1 MKENFDRFKFALYKE
16 KEMPEIR
23 KWITALAGLALFAG
37 LASAQVTG
45 SPTSTG
51 AFTCATTNAS
61 VTPTLR
67 AEGYTETVGDIVLIC
82 SGGTLP
88 QGNNGVPVPTANFT
102 IFLNTAVTSR
112 LLPTTSI
119 SNASEALLMIDEP
132 GASLSASPETGYG
145 PAQAQIPCGSVA
157 SIGVASIGVGAGPGG
172 CVEYLGTSTTS
183 AGNTNP
189 NTAATSLVP
198 VASNSLGACTVGV
211 PCAPGANV
219 FQGLVSGNQ
228 VNFYG
233 IPVIPPGTSGNRV
246 YRITNI
252 RVNANGI
259 AGGGAVPGQAT
270 ASISISS
277 GLGITNST
285 LTVGFVSQGLSSANT
300 GLYKSSNTGAA
311 GSTGTSFAQCS
322 SASITST
329 SSTAALGLLQ
339 FAENF
344 PTAFKVLRAA
354 PVQNIPGTIYS
365 SESAFVSTSAGYS
378 STTTAF
384 GTTYAPGQ
392 ADYGTRLKALFSN
405 VPSGVSIYVSTRDV
419 SNAFLTPG
427 TGAGSG
433 GATTLAQLVV
443 SETASDAVSGTVPV
457 SGQTG
462 NYTGPTATTIPIA
475 PVALSSAGTGAAVW
489 EIVNTN
495 PAQIDTVDF
504 AVFINYTA
512 APATNSPAPGTITVT
527 LSFAPTPSGGAFTS
541 TTGAAASGSL
551 TLPRFSDSLDI
562 TKNIASIS
570 LCTTALLFPYVINV
584 NGFDT
589 GIAIANT
596 TTDIFGTT
604 AQAGACSFYFY
615 GTAAPTVNPF
625 VSPTVATGTDYANL
639 ASTMAPGFDGYM
651 IANCNFQYAHGF
663 AFVSDVGA
671 RNLAMGYLALVF
683 NSNRNTTPEAL
694 NQ

>member
-1 MKENFDRFKFALYKE
+1 MKENFDRFKYALYKE

-45 SPTSTG
+45 NGSSTG

-61 VTPTLR
+61 VTPTIR
-67 AEGYTETVGDIVLIC
+67 AEGYTEAVGDIVLIC
-82 SGGTLP
+82 AGGTLP
-88 QGNNGVPVPTANFT
+88 AANAVPVPTANFT

-112 LLPTTSI
+112 LLPTSAI
-119 SNASEALLMIDEP
+119 PNASEALLLIDEP

-145 PAQAQIPCGSVA
+145 PAQAQIPCGA
-157 SIGVASIGVGAGPGG
+157 ANIGVGAGAGGCTEYMGTSSTEAASGITYPVPVSAPGG
-172 CVEYLGTSTTS
+172 T
-183 AGNTNP
+183 
-189 NTAATSLVP
+189 
-198 VASNSLGACTVGV
+198 
-211 PCAPGANV
+211 APGANV
-219 FQGLVSGNQ
+219 FQGIVTGNQ
-228 VNFYG
+228 VSFFG
-233 IPVIPPGTSGNRV
+233 IPVVPPGTTGNRV

-285 LTVGFVSQGLSSANT
+285 LTVGFVSQGLSSTNT
-300 GLYKSSNTGAA
+300 GLRNSGNSGA
-311 GSTGTSFAQCS
+311 GSANGTSFSQCS
-322 SASITST
+322 SASVTST

-339 FAENF
+339 FADNF
-344 PTAFKVLRAA
+344 PGAFKVRQAA
-354 PVQNIPGTIYS
+354 AVQNIPGTIYS
-365 SESAFVSTSAGYS
+365 SESNFVSASTGYS
-378 STTTAF
+378 STVTAF
-384 GTTYAPGQ
+384 GTSYLPGQ

-419 SNAFLTPG
+419 TNSFLTPS
-427 TGAGSG
+427 GAPN
-433 GATTLAQLVV
+433 AELVV

-457 SGQTG
+457 AGQTG
-462 NYTGPTATTIPIA
+462 NYTAANAATVPIA
-475 PVALSSAGTGAAVW
+475 PVALTSAGTGAAVW
-489 EIVNTN
+489 EVVAAT
-495 PAQIDTVDF
+495 PAQIQTLDF
-504 AVFINYTA
+504 AVYINYTA
-512 APATNSPAPGTITVT
+512 APATNSPAPGTVTVT
-527 LSFAPTPSGGAFTS
+527 FSFAPTPSGGAFTS
-541 TTGAAASGSL
+541 TTGAAASSSL
-551 TLPRFSDSLDI
+551 TLPRFSDSLDV
-562 TKNIASIS
+562 TKNLASIA
-570 LCTTALLFPYVINV
+570 LCSTAMLFPYVINV

-596 TTDIFGTT
+596 TTDIFGTA
-604 AQAGACSFYFY
+604 AQAGVCSFYFY

-625 VSPTVATGTDYANL
+625 VTPTVATGTDYANL

-671 RNLAMGYLALVF
+671 RNLAMGYLPLIF
-683 NSNRNTTPEAL
+683 SNGSAPAGRGTSGAENL

>member
-1 MKENFDRFKFALYKE
+1 
-16 KEMPEIR
+16 
-23 KWITALAGLALFAG
+23 
-37 LASAQVTG
+37 
-45 SPTSTG
+45 
-51 AFTCATTNAS
+51 
-61 VTPTLR
+61 
-67 AEGYTETVGDIVLIC
+67 
-82 SGGTLP
+82 
-88 QGNNGVPVPTANFT
+88 
-102 IFLNTAVTSR
+102 
-112 LLPTTSI
+112 
-119 SNASEALLMIDEP
+119 
-132 GASLSASPETGYG
+132 
-145 PAQAQIPCGSVA
+145 
-157 SIGVASIGVGAGPGG
+157 
-172 CVEYLGTSTTS
+172 
-183 AGNTNP
+183 
-189 NTAATSLVP
+189 
-198 VASNSLGACTVGV
+198 
-211 PCAPGANV
+211 
-219 FQGLVSGNQ
+219 VSGNQ

-233 IPVIPPGTSGNRV
+233 IPVEPPGSTGNRV

-285 LTVGFVSQGLSSANT
+285 LTVGFVSQGLSSTNTLLRNATNT
-300 GLYKSSNTGAA
+300 GSASSG
-311 GSTGTSFAQCS
+311 GTTFAQCS
-322 SASITST
+322 SASVTST
-329 SSTAALGLLQ
+329 SGTAALGTLQ

-344 PTAFKVLRAA
+344 PTAFKVRQAA
-354 PVQNIPGTIYS
+354 AVQNIPGTIYS
-365 SESAFVSTSAGYS
+365 SESNFVSSSAGYS
-378 STTTAF
+378 STVTAF
-384 GTTYAPGQ
+384 GTSYLPGQ

-419 SNAFLTPG
+419 TNAFSTPG
-427 TGAGSG
+427 TASS
-433 GATTLAQLVV
+433 AVLVV
-443 SETASDAVSGTVPV
+443 SETASDLPSGSVPAA
-457 SGQTG
+457 GQTG
-462 NYTGPTATTIPIA
+462 NYTAANGSAVAIA
-475 PVALSSAGTGAAVW
+475 PVGLTSAGSGAAVW
-489 EIVNTN
+489 EVVATN
-495 PAQIDTVDF
+495 PAAIDTLGF
-504 AVFINYTA
+504 AVYINYSA
-512 APATNSPAPGTITVT
+512 APATNSPAPGTVTVT

-562 TKNIASIS
+562 TKNLASIA
-570 LCTTALLFPYVINV
+570 LCTTALLYPYVINV

-589 GIAIANT
+589 GIAVANT

-625 VSPTVATGTDYANL
+625 VGPVVATGTVYANL

>member
-1 MKENFDRFKFALYKE
+1 LKENFDRFKFALYKE
-16 KEMPEIR
+16 KEMPEFR
-23 KWITALAGLALFAG
+23 KWIIALAGFALFAG

-45 SPTSTG
+45 SGTSTG

-61 VTPTLR
+61 VTPTIR
-67 AEGYTETVGDIVLIC
+67 AEGYTEAVGDIVLIC

-88 QGNNGVPVPTANFT
+88 AGNNGVPVPTANFT

-112 LLPTTSI
+112 LLPTSTI

-145 PAQAQIPCGSVA
+145 PAQAQIPCGA
-157 SIGVASIGVGAGPGG
+157 ANIGVGAGPGG
-172 CVEYLGTSTTS
+172 CTEYMGTSSTE
-183 AGNTNP
+183 
-189 NTAATSLVP
+189 AASGIAYPVP
-198 VASNSLGACTVGV
+198 VASFSSATSCIPGV
-211 PCAPGANV
+211 ACAPGPNV
-219 FQGLVSGNQ
+219 FQGIVSGNQ
-228 VNFYG
+228 VNFFG
-233 IPVIPPGTSGNRV
+233 IPVVPPGSTGTRV

-285 LTVGFVSQGLSSANT
+285 LTVGFVSQGLSSTNT
-300 GLYKSSNTGAA
+300 LLRNAINGASA
-311 GSTGTSFAQCS
+311 SSTGSSFAQCS
-322 SASITST
+322 SASVTST
-329 SSTAALGLLQ
+329 SGAAALGILQ

-344 PTAFKVLRAA
+344 PTAFKVRQAA
-354 PVQNIPGTIYS
+354 AVQNIPGTIYS
-365 SESAFVSTSAGYS
+365 SESNFVSTSAGYS
-378 STTTAF
+378 STVTAF
-384 GTTYAPGQ
+384 GTSYLPGQ

-419 SNAFLTPG
+419 TNAFLTPG
-427 TGAGSG
+427 TGASG
-433 GATTLAQLVV
+433 VLVV
-443 SETASDAVSGTVPV
+443 SETASDLPAGAVPAA
-457 SGQTG
+457 GQTG
-462 NYTGPTATTIPIA
+462 NYTAANGNAVAIA
-475 PVALSSAGTGAAVW
+475 PVGLTSAGSGAAVW
-489 EIVNTN
+489 EVVATN
-495 PAQIDTVDF
+495 PAQIDTLGF
-504 AVFINYTA
+504 AVYINYAA
-512 APATNSPAPGTITVT
+512 APATNSPAPGTVTVT

-562 TKNIASIS
+562 TKNLASIT

-604 AQAGACSFYFY
+604 AQTGACSFYFY
-615 GTAAPTVNPF
+615 GSAAPTVNPF
-625 VSPTVATGTDYANL
+625 VGPTVATGTDYANL
-639 ASTMAPGFDGYM
+639 ASTMAPGFSGYM

-671 RNLAMGYLALVF
+671 RNLAMGYLALVLGTG
-683 NSNRNTTPEAL
+683 RGAAPEAL
-694 NQ
+694 NN

>member
-16 KEMPEIR
+16 KEMPEFR

-45 SPTSTG
+45 SSTSTG

-88 QGNNGVPVPTANFT
+88 VANNGVAVPTANFT

-112 LLPTTSI
+112 LLPTATI
-119 SNASEALLMIDEP
+119 ANASEALLMIDEP
-132 GASLSASPETGYG
+132 GASASASPETGYG
-145 PAQAQIPCGSVA
+145 PAQAQIPCGSA
-157 SIGVASIGVGAGPGG
+157 FIGVGAGPGG
-172 CVEYLGTSTTS
+172 CTEYMGTSTTE
-183 AGNTNP
+183 P
-189 NTAATSLVP
+189 AAMTTPVP
-198 VASNSLGACTVGV
+198 VGAPACTVAA

-300 GLYKSSNTGAA
+300 LLRNADNTAA
-311 GSTGTSFAQCS
+311 GSSSGTSFAQCS
-322 SASITST
+322 SASVTST
-329 SSTAALGLLQ
+329 SGTAALGVIQ

-344 PTAFKVLRAA
+344 PTAFKVRQAA
-354 PVQNIPGTIYS
+354 AVQNIPGTIYS
-365 SESAFVSTSAGYS
+365 AESNFVSTSSGYS

-384 GTTYAPGQ
+384 GTTYFPGQ

-405 VPSGVSIYVSTRDV
+405 VPSGVSIYVSTRDIT
-419 SNAFLTPG
+419 NAFITPG
-427 TGAGSG
+427 TASN
-433 GATTLAQLVV
+433 AVLVV
-443 SETASDAVSGTVPV
+443 SETASDAVSGTVPIA
-457 SGQTG
+457 GQTG
-462 NYTGPTATTIPIA
+462 YYSSAAVANTVPIA

-495 PAQIDTVDF
+495 PAAIDTLGF
-504 AVFINYTA
+504 AVYINYTA
-512 APATNSPAPGTITVT
+512 AAATNSPAPGTVTVT
-527 LSFAPTPSGGAFTS
+527 MSFAPTPSGGAFTS

-562 TKNIASIS
+562 TKNLASIN
-570 LCTTALLFPYVINV
+570 LCTTAMLFPYVINV

-589 GIAIANT
+589 GIAVANT

-625 VSPTVATGTDYANL
+625 VTPTVATGTDYANL

-671 RNLAMGYLALVF
+671 RNLAMGYLPLIF
-683 NSNRNTTPEAL
+683 TNGTSITRGLSSGENL

>member
-16 KEMPEIR
+16 KEMPEFR

-112 LLPTTSI
+112 LLPTSTI

-145 PAQAQIPCGSVA
+145 PAQAQIPCGSA
-157 SIGVASIGVGAGPGG
+157 FIGVGAGPGG
-172 CVEYLGTSTTS
+172 CVEYLGTSSTS
-183 AGNTNP
+183 AGNGQP

-198 VASNSLGACTVGV
+198 VATPSSATACIVGATCT
-211 PCAPGANV
+211 PGANV

-285 LTVGFVSQGLSSANT
+285 LTVGFVSQGLSSTNT
-300 GLYKSSNTGAA
+300 LLRNAGNTGASSA
-311 GSTGTSFAQCS
+311 SGSSFAQCS
-322 SASITST
+322 SASVTST
-329 SSTAALGLLQ
+329 SGTAALGTLQ

-344 PTAFKVLRAA
+344 PTAFKVRQAA
-354 PVQNIPGTIYS
+354 AVQNIPGTIYS

-384 GTTYAPGQ
+384 GTTYFPGQ

-419 SNAFLTPG
+419 TNAFITPG
-427 TGAGSG
+427 TGSSAV
-433 GATTLAQLVV
+433 LVV
-443 SETASDAVSGTVPV
+443 SETASDAVSGTVPIA
-457 SGQTG
+457 GQTG
-462 NYTGPTATTIPIA
+462 YYSSAAVANSVPIA

-489 EIVNTN
+489 EVVATN
-495 PAQIDTVDF
+495 PAQIDTLGF
-504 AVFINYTA
+504 AVYINYSA

-527 LSFAPTPSGGAFTS
+527 MSFAPTPSGGAFTS

-562 TKNIASIS
+562 TKNLASIN

-683 NSNRNTTPEAL
+683 NANRNTTPEAL

>member
-1 MKENFDRFKFALYKE
+1 
-16 KEMPEIR
+16 
-23 KWITALAGLALFAG
+23 
-37 LASAQVTG
+37 
-45 SPTSTG
+45 
-51 AFTCATTNAS
+51 
-61 VTPTLR
+61 
-67 AEGYTETVGDIVLIC
+67 
-82 SGGTLP
+82 
-88 QGNNGVPVPTANFT
+88 
-102 IFLNTAVTSR
+102 
-112 LLPTTSI
+112 
-119 SNASEALLMIDEP
+119 
-132 GASLSASPETGYG
+132 
-145 PAQAQIPCGSVA
+145 
-157 SIGVASIGVGAGPGG
+157 
-172 CVEYLGTSTTS
+172 
-183 AGNTNP
+183 
-189 NTAATSLVP
+189 
-198 VASNSLGACTVGV
+198 
-211 PCAPGANV
+211 
-219 FQGLVSGNQ
+219 
-228 VNFYG
+228 
-233 IPVIPPGTSGNRV
+233 
-246 YRITNI
+246 
-252 RVNANGI
+252 VNANGI

-285 LTVGFVSQGLSSANT
+285 LTVGFVSQGLSSTNT
-300 GLYKSSNTGAA
+300 LLRNGSNSGTASSSGA
-311 GSTGTSFAQCS
+311 SFAQCS

-329 SSTAALGLLQ
+329 SATANLGILQ

-344 PTAFKVLRAA
+344 PTAFKVRQAA
-354 PVQNIPGTIYS
+354 AVQNIPGTIYS
-365 SESAFVSTSAGYS
+365 SESNFVSTSTGYS

-384 GTTYAPGQ
+384 GTTYFPGQ

-419 SNAFLTPG
+419 TNAFATPG
-427 TGAGSG
+427 GGSS
-433 GATTLAQLVV
+433 AVLVV
-443 SETASDAVSGTVPV
+443 SETASDAFSGTVPIA
-457 SGQTG
+457 GQTAV
-462 NYTGPTATTIPIA
+462 YTTVTGSVPIA
-475 PVALSSAGTGAAVW
+475 PVALSTGGTGAAVW
-489 EIVNTN
+489 EVVATN
-495 PAQIDTVDF
+495 PAAIDTLGFGVY
-504 AVFINYTA
+504 INYSA

-541 TTGAAASGSL
+541 TTGAAASSSL

-562 TKNIASIS
+562 TKNLASIN